1 MLVYVSYVGLLGFS
15 TLVEGLEEVGLT
27 FEDNFIVEIITM
39 ITGDVLTAVATLRS
53 KHISNVGTPNISIL
67 HVVETFVALL
77 AERVD
82 ALNISHFVV
91 LDPVVSELEL
101 GLVRSSVFA
110 HSVVS
115 DDPWHESAVLTEQA
129 EGLEMGFSKRARLGR
144 CGDLV
149 GRQVTLDSNIV
160 NGREIVSNILFHE
173 YISSRPPTH
182 ICLIN
187 KKL

>member
-1 MLVYVSYVGLLGFS
+1 MHCLSYVGFLGFS

-91 LDPVVSELEL
+91 LDPVLSQLEL
-101 GLVRSSVFA
+101 SLVGGGVFA
-110 HSVVS
+110 HTVES
-115 DDPWHESAVLTEQA
+115 DNPRHESTVLTEQA
-129 EGLEMGFSKRARLGR
+129 
-144 CGDLV
+144 
-149 GRQVTLDSNIV
+149 
-160 NGREIVSNILFHE
+160 
-173 YISSRPPTH
+173 
-182 ICLIN
+182 
-187 KKL
+187 